1 MNKKN
6 LNILIIIFFSFL
18 FSNFSYAE
26 KVRTRYGFYVDL
38 PENYLSLNAN
48 IDEIIKSDKD
58 DELAIN
64 KKFFNETMS
73 GTSKSDLDIEYFF
86 PKKKYNAEYNNIY
99 ILVQNSNIREFL
111 NYQPNEICLGTRD
124 TLEKLYSKRVD
135 IYNCE
140 FNPVSVLKK
149 NSQGVYYMEM
159 DGPFKNQRLHM
170 IILQMRSGLTS
181 FAAGCINKNC
191 SVFKKDLI
199 KIVNSRE
206 E

>member
-73 GTSKSDLDIEYFF
+73 GTSKSDLEREYFF
-86 PKKKYNAEYNNIY
+86 PKKKYNAEGGDIY
-99 ILVQNSNIREFL
+99 ILVQNSNIREF
-111 NYQPNEICLGTRD
+111 
-124 TLEKLYSKRVD
+124 
-135 IYNCE
+135 
-140 FNPVSVLKK
+140 
-149 NSQGVYYMEM
+149 
-159 DGPFKNQRLHM
+159 
-170 IILQMRSGLTS
+170 
-181 FAAGCINKNC
+181 
-191 SVFKKDLI
+191 
-199 KIVNSRE
+199 
-206 E
+206 